1 MSKIASN
8 IRFLRQLKGLSQ
20 EQLADELKVTRAR
33 IGGYE
38 EARNEPPI
46 DLLIRLSEYFHIAID
61 ALVRGDLKKTNLDG
75 LMKVGKN
82 RILFPIILD
91 NEGDNIIELIPL
103 KASAGYVRGY
113 ADPEYI
119 EKLPQMRLPF
129 LPTGKHRAF
138 PIKGDSMP
146 PIKEGSFVIAKYLE
160 RFEEVKFG
168 QTYIVVTKED
178 GLMYKRIMAYNKKE
192 AAFELHSDNK
202 VYAPFKVKGEDI
214 LEIWEYTCCIN
225 MNQYEENELNLD
237 SIMNMLRSL
246 KVEIADMKK
255 DRRN

>member
-1 MSKIASN
+1 MSKISSN

-20 EQLADELKVTRAR
+20 EQLADELKVTRSR

-46 DLLIRLSEYFHIAID
+46 DLLIKLSEFFHIAID

-82 RILFPIILD
+82 RILFPILLD
-91 NEGDNIIELIPL
+91 NEGNDMVELIPL
-103 KASAGYVRGY
+103 KASAGYLKGY

-119 EKLPQMRLPF
+119 ERLPQMKLPF

-146 PIKEGSFVIAKYLE
+146 PIKEGSFVIGKFIE
-160 RFEEVKFG
+160 RFEDVKLG
-168 QTYIVVTKED
+168 HTYVVVTKDD
-178 GLMYKRIMAYNKKE
+178 GLSYKRIMSFNKKE
-192 AAFELHSDNK
+192 SAYELHSDNK
-202 VYAPFKVKGEDI
+202 IYQPYKVKQNEI
-214 LEIWEYTCCIN
+214 LELWEYSCCIN
-225 MNQYEENELNLD
+225 MNQYDDGELNLD
-237 SIMNMLRSL
+237 SIMNMLRGL
-246 KVEIADMKK
+246 KVEIAGMKK
-255 DRRN
+255 KN

>member
-1 MSKIASN
+1 MSKISSN
-8 IRFLRQLKGLSQ
+8 IRFLRQLRGLSQ
-20 EQLADELKVTRAR
+20 EQLADELKVTRSR

-91 NEGDNIIELIPL
+91 NEGNDMIELIPL
-103 KASAGYVRGY
+103 KASAGYTRGY
-113 ADPEYI
+113 SDPEYI
-119 EKLPQMRLPF
+119 EKLPKMRLPF

-146 PIKEGSFVIAKYLE
+146 PIREGSFVIGKYLE
-160 RFEEVKFG
+160 RFDEVKFG

-178 GLMYKRIMAYNKKE
+178 GLTYKRIMAYNKKE

-202 VYAPFKVKGEDI
+202 TYAPFKVKAEDI
-214 LEIWEYTCCIN
+214 LEIWEYTCSIN
-225 MNQYEENELNLD
+225 MTQYKEDELNLD

-246 KVEIADMKK
+246 KVEMSEIRRDKK
-255 DRRN
+255 

>member
-1 MSKIASN
+1 MSKISSN

-20 EQLADELKVTRAR
+20 EQLADELKVTRSR

-46 DLLIRLSEYFHIAID
+46 DLLIRLSEFFHIAID

-82 RILFPIILD
+82 RILFPILLD
-91 NEGDNIIELIPL
+91 SEGNDMVELIPL
-103 KASAGYVRGY
+103 KASAGYTKGY

-119 EKLPQMRLPF
+119 ERLPQMKLPF

-146 PIKEGSFVIAKYLE
+146 PIKEGSYVIAKYLE
-160 RFEEVKFG
+160 RFDEVKMG

-178 GLMYKRIMAYNKKE
+178 GLTYKRIMGYNKKE
-192 AAFELHSDNK
+192 NAFELHSDNK
-202 VYAPFKVKGEDI
+202 IYQPFKVKSEEI
-214 LEIWEYTCCIN
+214 LEIWEYTCSIN
-225 MNQYEENELNLD
+225 MSQYQPDELNLD
-237 SIMNMLRSL
+237 SIMNMLRGL
-246 KVEIADMKK
+246 KVEIADMKRK
-255 DRRN
+255 